1 MATVTGLYEYPVTV
15 DSDEFTNYTGID
27 LYAELEGDDGER
39 KVSNFLNTVHS
50 IIYDGLLYSVG
61 SKTIKNLMIEHFT
74 DDLGK
79 DIKKAIIAQGEYL
92 LDNGDISL
100 WNGTVIT
107 ANGTADIKESKV
119 MYQKIVSPRSVSV
132 LMDTNPPLLY
142 MGVLAMAF
150 PIKYDMSCVLIDL
163 ETQQE
168 LAQFKARRIREK
180 RIDAAF
186 EAGNVASGGQT
197 FSIATSSI
205 LNFKPYA
212 HQVICEGLTYL
223 IVAYQPLTHT
233 QAGKTWSYKRQSKEI
248 VLELE

>member
-74 DDLGK
+74 DDLEK

-142 MGVLAMAF
+142 MG
-150 PIKYDMSCVLIDL
+150 
-163 ETQQE
+163 E
-168 LAQFKARRIREK
+168 
-180 RIDAAF
+180 
-186 EAGNVASGGQT
+186 
-197 FSIATSSI
+197 
-205 LNFKPYA
+205 
-212 HQVICEGLTYL
+212 
-223 IVAYQPLTHT
+223 
-233 QAGKTWSYKRQSKEI
+233 
-248 VLELE
+248 